1 MLVRPAEDSFR
12 RGIVALEH
20 GRGIE
25 ALAFLEAALVI
36 ERKLGVGH
44 PQARYLS
51 YYGLCLGLETER
63 LAEGIRCCRD
73 ALALEFFNAD
83 LRFNLGKLL
92 VLAGERGEAYATFQE
107 GLRLEP
113 GHRGIL
119 RELAKM
125 GKRRRPSLGF
135 LARGN
140 PINVVLGRLTYAGAD
155 GGKNG
160 GARAGEPAPPRRS
173 AVR

>member
-12 RGIVALEH
+12 RGIAALEQ
-20 GRGIE
+20 GRGVE
-25 ALAFLEAALVI
+25 ALAFLEGALTI
-36 ERKLGVGH
+36 ERRLGVGR

-51 YYGLCLGLETER
+51 FYGLCLGVETKR

-83 LRFNLGKLL
+83 LRFNLGRLL
-92 VLAGERGEAYATFQE
+92 VRAGERGEAYATFQE

-113 GHRGIL
+113 RHPGIL
-119 RELAKM
+119 RELGRM
-125 GKRRRPSLGF
+125 GKRRRLPVAF
-135 LARGN
+135 LARSN
-140 PINVVLGRLTYAGAD
+140 PVNVILGRLTHAGTD
-155 GGKNG
+155 RGKDRT
-160 GARAGEPAPPRRS
+160 ARTGRPAPSRRA